1 MYLISACLAGQPV
14 RYDGKSYVYE
24 QIQQLIQLK
33 QVITA
38 CPEVLAGLPIPR
50 KPAEIF
56 GGTGEDVLAGRAQV
70 IDLDGIDVTQAF
82 LEGAYKTLT
91 LAQQHHVSTVVLNEN
106 SPSCGS
112 RFIYDGTFSNQK
124 VSAMGVTT
132 ALLRQHGFNVI
143 SEAAFFELL
152 NPSD

>member
-14 RYDGKSYVYE
+14 RYDGKSYVYD

-56 GGTGEDVLAGRAQV
+56 GGTGDDVLAGRAQV
-70 IDLDGIDVTQAF
+70 IDLDGVDVTHA
-82 LEGAYKTLT
+82 AYKTLT
-91 LAQQHHVSTVVLNEN
+91 LAQQHHVSTVVLKEN

-112 RFIYDGTFSNQK
+112 QFIYDGTFSNQK